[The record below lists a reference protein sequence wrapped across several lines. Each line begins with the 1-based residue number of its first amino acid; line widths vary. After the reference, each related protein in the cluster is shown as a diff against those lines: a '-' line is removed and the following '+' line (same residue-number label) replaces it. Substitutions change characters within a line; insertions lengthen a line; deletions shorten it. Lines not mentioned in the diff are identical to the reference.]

1 MSNRKTT
8 PDVLGEVLGAVR
20 PATPEAPIAASPPRA
35 DAKPART
42 ARADTSMRTDASA
55 RMVTPKP
62 AALEWEYL
70 TVVLGEHHGLR
81 PKTLNGQSLETW
93 KTQPLLSDF
102 LTIVG
107 RYGWEMAGIV
117 EVRCGEKEAY
127 FKRPKR
133 T

>member
-8 PDVLGEVLGAVR
+8 PDVLGEVLGGVR
-20 PATPEAPIAASPPRA
+20 PATPEASTATVTPPPSTRSARAKRSDAAASKA
-35 DAKPART
+35 
-42 ARADTSMRTDASA
+42 ASA
-55 RMVTPKP
+55 P
-62 AALEWEYL
+62 AAIEWEYL

-102 LTIVG
+102 LTVVG
-107 RYGWEMAGIV
+107 RYGWEMVGIV
-117 EVRCGEKEAY
+117 DRRCGEKEAY

-133 T
+133 Q